1 VFTLSELFQ
10 ITAFK
15 HAQDSLH
22 SATMKQ
28 PLRLAIGISLVLHLL
43 LIWGAFSSHSA
54 QTRLAKTNT
63 LITYVI
69 SPPEPP
75 APKPVAVNKVKQNNP
90 QTLLP
95 PPPEH
100 NWDDPT
106 TANRVKQK
114 AREGKVRQAAQQG
127 SQQAPT
133 PADAEK
139 PIESTTQESST
150 VPQMQVVSSTG
161 DIKHSLAELQKA
173 ARLRAIFGQDV
184 VLAKLDSTP
193 NKKGDS
199 LLDNQL
205 EDAVVHSPY
214 TEDEERVARWYD
226 EVYQRLE
233 EQVKTIW
240 RQPKSHPHFR
250 GEIRLDLNI
259 DGRLQDAW
267 IHLPSGDRTLDNSA
281 LQAIRS
287 VPRYD
292 LPHLAELARYYQ
304 HLRFTYQ
311 GEE

>member
-1 VFTLSELFQ
+1 MFTQSELFQ

-15 HAQDSLH
+15 QHQDFIH

-28 PLRLAIGISLVLHLL
+28 PLRLAISVSLVLHLL
-43 LIWGAFSSHSA
+43 LLWGALHSQNPA
-54 QTRLAKTNT
+54 IRPAKTAT
-63 LITYVI
+63 QITYVI
-69 SPPEPP
+69 KPAEPITPKALAANKLKQAPPQ
-75 APKPVAVNKVKQNNP
+75 PV
-90 QTLLP
+90 LP

-114 AREGKVRQAAQQG
+114 AREGTVRQAAQQG
-127 SQQAPT
+127 SQQAPAT
-133 PADAEK
+133 ADA
-139 PIESTTQESST
+139 TQNSPDKNT
-150 VPQMQVVSSTG
+150 PQGEQHMPVVSTPG
-161 DIKHSLAELQKA
+161 EIQRSLAELQKA
-173 ARLRAIFGQDV
+173 ARLKAIFGPDV
-184 VLAKLDSTP
+184 VLAKLDTNP
-193 NKKGDS
+193 DKKGDS

-226 EVYQRLE
+226 EVYLRLE
-233 EQVKTIW
+233 EQVRAIW
-240 RQPKSHPHFR
+240 QQPKSNPRYR

-267 IHLPSGDRTLDNSA
+267 IHLPSGDRNLDKSA

-292 LPHLAELARYYQ
+292 LPHLADLARYYQ

>member
-1 VFTLSELFQ
+1 MFTLSELFQ

-15 HAQDSLH
+15 HVQDSLH

-43 LIWGAFSSHSA
+43 LIWGAFTSQSP
-54 QTRLAKTNT
+54 QTRLAKTDT
-63 LITYVI
+63 LLTYVI

-75 APKPVAVNKVKQNNP
+75 APKPLVENKVKHNP
-90 QTLLP
+90 QAVLP

-100 NWDDPT
+100 NWDDPA
-106 TANRVKQK
+106 TANRAKQK
-114 AREGKVRQAAQQG
+114 AHEGKVRQAAQQG
-127 SQQAPT
+127 SQQAPA

-139 PIESTTQESST
+139 PLESTTQESG
-150 VPQMQVVSSTG
+150 VAPQIQVVSNTG

-184 VLAKLDSTP
+184 VLAKLDTDP

-233 EQVKTIW
+233 EQVKAVW
-240 RQPKSHPHFR
+240 RQPKSNPHFR

-259 DGRLQDAW
+259 NGRLQDAW

-287 VPRYD
+287 VQRYD